1 MEYKEAIMGH
11 QIRSTEYQEAILE
24 CQAFMECQE
33 ASMQYKEAFYGI
45 QRRSVEYK
53 EAIREYREAF
63 M

>member
-1 MEYKEAIMGH
+1 MGH
-11 QIRSTEYQEAILE
+11 QINFMEYQEAILE
-24 CQAFMECQE
+24 CQAFMEFQE

-45 QRRSVEYK
+45 QRRSVEYN

>member
-1 MEYKEAIMGH
+1 MGH
-11 QIRSTEYQEAILE
+11 QISSTEYQEAILE

-45 QRRSVEYK
+45 QRRSVEDK

>member
-1 MEYKEAIMGH
+1 M
-11 QIRSTEYQEAILE
+11 EYQEAILDK
-24 CQAFMECQE
+24 AFMECPE

>member
-1 MEYKEAIMGH
+1 M
-11 QIRSTEYQEAILE
+11 EYQEAILE
-24 CQAFMECQE
+24 CQTCMECQE